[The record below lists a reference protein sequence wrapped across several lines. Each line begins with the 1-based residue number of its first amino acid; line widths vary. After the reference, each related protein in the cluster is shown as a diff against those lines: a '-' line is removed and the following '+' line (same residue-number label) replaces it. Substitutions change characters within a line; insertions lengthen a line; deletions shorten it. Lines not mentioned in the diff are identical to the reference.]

1 MGRDS
6 HKTNTFTARRV
17 PFLLTYDTLLI
28 HLRLPTLQQKLVLS
42 SLSGNPAPKLLFSL
56 RYVAVAMLP
65 FPFNQFVIPRRPL
78 LPEHGRALTHR
89 LAVGALS
96 GADVSTCSVGCG

>member
-28 HLRLPTLQQKLVLS
+28 HLFEIADPPTKACIEFVEWKPSTQASFL
-42 SLSGNPAPKLLFSL
+42 
-56 RYVAVAMLP
+56 VAVRCSCHASASI
-65 FPFNQFVIPRRPL
+65 Q
-78 LPEHGRALTHR
+78 
-89 LAVGALS
+89 
-96 GADVSTCSVGCG
+96 STRDIATSIVP